1 MRLALVELWTGDP
14 GRADDTARAA
24 FELAVDL
31 DHLMTRWYVVT
42 YAAILAA
49 EAENFAR
56 LAELLAE
63 AEALRNR
70 ISMPYL
76 GIVHQ
81 ALRGWLE
88 VGDGEAGGIE
98 RILRAVAD
106 SRTVG
111 ETLHLTYTL
120 LLLARAR
127 HVISEHRPG
136 RAAAREGISLTHD
149 HGQRYLEAELRRID
163 GELAYSC
170 GESDA
175 AVASLRAAV
184 DTAAAQG
191 ADWLELKALT
201 SLATRFPD
209 RAIRERLD
217 SLLQGMPSGQDLPA
231 FRAARALLHDSS

>member
-1 MRLALVELWTGDP
+1 MRQALVELWTGNP
-14 GRADDTARAA
+14 ARADDTAQAA

-49 EAENFAR
+49 EAGNFDR

-63 AEALRNR
+63 ANQLWKR
-70 ISMPYL
+70 IPMPYL
-76 GIVHQ
+76 GIVLE

-88 VGDGEAGGIE
+88 VRDGSAAGIE

-106 SRTVG
+106 SRTDG

-127 HVISEHRPG
+127 HVIGEHRQG
-136 RAAAREGISLTHD
+136 RAATREGISLTKAF
-149 HGQRYLEAELRRID
+149 GQRYLEAELQRID

-170 GESDA
+170 GETDA
-175 AVASLRAAV
+175 AAAALRAAV
-184 DTAAAQG
+184 ETAAAQG
-191 ADWLELKALT
+191 AGWLELRALN
-201 SLATRFPD
+201 SLAGRFPD
-209 RAIRERLD
+209 PALRERLEN
-217 SLLQGMPSGQDLPA
+217 LLQGMPSGLDLPA
-231 FRAARALLHDSS
+231 FRTARAFLHAVG